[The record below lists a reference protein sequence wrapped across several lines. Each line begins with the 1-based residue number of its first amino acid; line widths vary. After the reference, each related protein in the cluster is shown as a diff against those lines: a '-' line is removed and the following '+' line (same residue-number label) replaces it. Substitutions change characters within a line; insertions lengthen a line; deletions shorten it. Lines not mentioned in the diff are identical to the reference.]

1 MKLTKETLKRIIKE
15 ELDKVMNEE
24 ELDEGLFDFFK
35 GKKKEEPQQEPQ
47 QEPQFNNPEP
57 VSQEPEPTAQPQG
70 SFYDN
75 QTLDDL
81 YAMQDGE
88 KALENGK
95 TINEMQQELEAAR
108 KQYQITLPAEIKKL
122 NKMRGSSEEGGGY
135 TSTGRGTRTLN
146 VQNYRKLSNQIERKV
161 KQIEAQK
168 ELSYSLTREI
178 KTALSQLRQAVE
190 KKGG

>member
-35 GKKKEEPQQEPQ
+35 GKKKEEPQ

-95 TINEMQQELEAAR
+95 TIDEMQQELEAAR
-108 KQYQITLPAEIKKL
+108 NQYQTLLPKEIKKL
-122 NKMRGSSEEGGGY
+122 NKLRGSSEEGGGY
-135 TSTGRGTRTLN
+135 TSTGRGDRTLN
-146 VQNYRKLSNQIERKV
+146 VQNWRKLSNQIERKV

-168 ELSYSLTREI
+168 QLSYKLTREI
-178 KTALSQLRQAVE
+178 GAALRELRQAIE
-190 KKGG
+190 KKG